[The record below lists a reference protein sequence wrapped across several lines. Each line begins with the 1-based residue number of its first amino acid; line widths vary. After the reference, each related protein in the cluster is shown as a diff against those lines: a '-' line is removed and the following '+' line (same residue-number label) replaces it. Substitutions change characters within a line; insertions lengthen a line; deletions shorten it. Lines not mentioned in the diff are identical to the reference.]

1 MLWDLQSDQ
10 SAIATLC
17 KTAQPKISSIRAPF
31 SATASRQSAKQGRR
45 ASGEEPCLLFPSC
58 IFDRQHGQV
67 SNAMAS
73 TLVTRNQFNITPQG
87 IVHKPTEAAF
97 IPHPGDPHSGIVR
110 LGQLGNQPRNG
121 NHYEPEDVQRMMR
134 ELWDEFVAKNPD
146 MFKT

>member
-1 MLWDLQSDQ
+1 MILG
-10 SAIATLC
+10 TL
-17 KTAQPKISSIRAPF
+17 PVIPEFR
-31 SATASRQSAKQGRR
+31 
-45 ASGEEPCLLFPSC
+45 L
-58 IFDRQHGQV
+58 DRQLGQV
-67 SNAMAS
+67 SNAMTS

-97 IPHPGDPHSGIVR
+97 IPHSGDPHSGIVR
-110 LGQLGNQPRNG
+110 LGQLGDQPRNG

>member
-1 MLWDLQSDQ
+1 M
-10 SAIATLC
+10 T
-17 KTAQPKISSIRAPF
+17 
-31 SATASRQSAKQGRR
+31 
-45 ASGEEPCLLFPSC
+45 
-58 IFDRQHGQV
+58 
-67 SNAMAS
+67 S

-121 NHYEPEDVQRMMR
+121 NHHEPEDVQRMMR

-146 MFKT
+146 MLSRCLRTNLCITSAE

>member
-1 MLWDLQSDQ
+1 M
-10 SAIATLC
+10 T
-17 KTAQPKISSIRAPF
+17 
-31 SATASRQSAKQGRR
+31 
-45 ASGEEPCLLFPSC
+45 
-58 IFDRQHGQV
+58 
-67 SNAMAS
+67 S

-110 LGQLGNQPRNG
+110 LGQLGNQRPNG

-134 ELWDEFVAKNPD
+134 ELWEEFVAKNPA